1 MRRTT
6 IILLLWM
13 LALAGVAQTVI
24 SGHVMSRLT
33 ESPLGDA
40 EVHVGGSNISV
51 ITNED
56 GFFSLK
62 LQETPRTIYISAL
75 GHKTSVVDCS
85 TLPDLQNVNVW
96 LAADGV
102 MLNTVFAYSPENII
116 EKALEKIPQNFTPK
130 EECLTGFYRETVK
143 KKNHFTNINEAV
155 ISIFKTGYRH
165 NIDRDKVQVIK
176 GRSLMSQKKADT
188 LSIKIMGGPHE
199 AVLLDMVKNR
209 DILFYEKD
217 LPAYRFKMEE
227 GTIIDGR
234 PQFVISFYAI
244 GFREYPLYSG
254 TIYIDMERVAFTRIE
269 AALDVSDV
277 PKAVEFMLVKK
288 PRGLRFRPKGLTT
301 TVSFRYDG
309 EYSRLHYVRN
319 IYLFNC
325 DWKRRLFA
333 TSYKVVSEIVVTD
346 YKESPVPKSSKGM
359 FGHNDTLSSDVADF
373 NDETFWKDYNILE
386 PSESLENAV
395 RKLKKRQ

>member
-6 IILLLWM
+6 IILMLWM
-13 LALAGVAQTVI
+13 LALAGMAQTVI

-33 ESPLGDA
+33 ESPMGDA
-40 EVHVGGSNISV
+40 EVHVGGTNISV

-62 LQETPRTIYISAL
+62 LQETPRMIYISAL

-155 ISIFKTGYRH
+155 ISIFKTGYKH
-165 NIDRDKVQVIK
+165 DINRDKVQVIK
-176 GRSLMSQKKADT
+176 GRSLMSQKTSDT

-254 TIYIDMERVAFTRIE
+254 TIYIDMERIAFTRIE

-301 TVSFRYDG
+301 TVSFHYDG

-359 FGHNDTLSSDVADF
+359 FGHNDTLSSDIADF
-373 NDETFWKDYNILE
+373 NDVTFWKDYNILE

-395 RKLKKRQ
+395 RKLKKIQ

>member
-1 MRRTT
+1 MKRTT
-6 IILLLWM
+6 IILMLWI
-13 LALAGVAQTVI
+13 LALAGMAQTVI

-62 LQETPRTIYISAL
+62 LQEMPRTIYISAL

-176 GRSLMSQKKADT
+176 GRSLMSQKKTDT

-199 AVLLDMVKNR
+199 AVLLDIVKNR
-209 DILFYEKD
+209 EILFYEKD

-346 YKESPVPKSSKGM
+346 YKESPVPKSGKGM